1 MTQQEIV
8 RFWSI
13 DMWSKRANH
22 VPFVQQ
28 LRSDAV
34 AGQSYWIGSVQ
45 MLPLHGP
52 IGKNRKRRKI
62 RKDIIAIKTSI
73 YSIWILFIP
82 WTALLRIGLKKM
94 ESSVTI
100 SVSIYYDTNP
110 ACWMKKINFTS
121 DLIHPRYNDYIV
133 LK

>member
-1 MTQQEIV
+1 MTQQEII

-28 LRSDAV
+28 LRSDAE
-34 AGQSYWIGSVQ
+34 AGQSCWIGSVQ

-52 IGKNRKRRKI
+52 IGKNKRKEKNKKR
-62 RKDIIAIKTSI
+62 RKDIIAIKTSM
-73 YSIWILFIP
+73 YSIWILFIL
-82 WTALLRIGLKKM
+82 WTALLRIGPKKM

-121 DLIHPRYNDYIV
+121 DLIHSCC
-133 LK
+133 